1 MFDRYDP
8 RSETSRGR
16 TGLDRARGGRG
27 GSDRG
32 DDTDADAR
40 TFSRDVALPLG
51 PARELVRFRDRDYAL
66 SARDLETRAT
76 IGAFRVVA
84 ADDLPGREADA
95 PPARARHAR
104 SHLEAEG
111 LVERVRVD
119 GRGGHV
125 VTLTR
130 TGRDLLERHRA
141 PSTDGPRQTFHAGVR
156 KPRELTH
163 DREVYRACRQLD
175 TTLAERGAC
184 ARRVVLDYE
193 LKRDYQ
199 QFLQAR
205 NRGRGDS
212 DGRPDRTAEE
222 IAAWA
227 RARDLPYEDGHV
239 RFPDARLEVEEA
251 DGRWTREDVEVVTR
265 HYRGAHAARAARGG
279 VRAYRASGLG
289 LGRGGGAATG
299 RGARAR
305 RGGLAEE
312 VLR

>member
-1 MFDRYDP
+1 MFDWYDP
-8 RSETSRGR
+8 RTETSRDR
-16 TGLDRARGGRG
+16 AGLDRARGGRG

-32 DDTDADAR
+32 DEADADAR
-40 TFSRDVALPLG
+40 RFSRDVALPLG
-51 PARELVRFRDRDYAL
+51 QARELVRFRDRDYAL
-66 SARDLETRAT
+66 NARDLETLAT

-84 ADDLPGREADA
+84 ADDLPGREGDT
-95 PPARARHAR
+95 PLTRARHAR
-104 SHLEAEG
+104 SHLEVAG
-111 LVERVRVD
+111 LMERVRVD

-141 PSTDGPRQTFHAGVR
+141 PSDHGARQTFYAGVR

-163 DREVYRACRQLD
+163 DREVYRACRHLD
-175 TTLAERGAC
+175 TTLAERGARV
-184 ARRVVLDYE
+184 RRVVLDYE

-199 QFLQAR
+199 QFLQGR

-227 RARDLPYEDGHV
+227 RAHDLPYEDGHV

-251 DGRWTREDVEVVTR
+251 DGRWTREDIEVVTR

-279 VRAYRASGLG
+279 VRTYRASGLG
-289 LGRGGGAATG
+289 QGRGGGAAMR
-299 RGARAR
+299 RGGRAR
-305 RGGLAEE
+305 RGGLADE

>member
-1 MFDRYDP
+1 MFDWYDP
-8 RSETSRGR
+8 RTETSRDR
-16 TGLDRARGGRG
+16 AGLDRARGGRG

-32 DDTDADAR
+32 DEADADAR
-40 TFSRDVALPLG
+40 RFSRDVALPLG
-51 PARELVRFRDRDYAL
+51 QARELVRFRDRDYAL
-66 SARDLETRAT
+66 NARDLETLAT

-84 ADDLPGREADA
+84 ADDLPGREGDT

-104 SHLEAEG
+104 SHLEVAG

-141 PSTDGPRQTFHAGVR
+141 PSDHGARQTFYAGIR

-175 TTLAERGAC
+175 TTLAERGARV
-184 ARRVVLDYE
+184 RRVVLDYE
-193 LKRDYQ
+193 LKGEYQ

-212 DGRPDRTAEE
+212 DGRPDRTPEE
-222 IAAWA
+222 VAAWA
-227 RARDLPYEDGHV
+227 RAHDLPYEDGHV

-251 DGRWTREDVEVVTR
+251 DGRWTREDIEVVTR

-279 VRAYRASGLG
+279 VRAYRAGGLG

>member
-1 MFDRYDP
+1 MFDRYEP
-8 RSETSRGR
+8 RTETSLDRA
-16 TGLDRARGGRG
+16 GLDRARGGRG

-51 PARELVRFRDRDYAL
+51 PSCFLVPSRTHIYTL
-66 SARDLETRAT
+66 SARDLETLAT

-84 ADDLPGREADA
+84 ADDLPGRDADT
-95 PPARARHAR
+95 PPRARHAR

-141 PSTDGPRQTFHAGVR
+141 PSDHGARQTFYAGVR

-163 DREVYRACRQLD
+163 DREVYRASRQIE
-175 TTLAERGAC
+175 TTLATRGARV
-184 ARRVVLDYE
+184 RRVVLDYE

>member
-8 RSETSRGR
+8 RTETSRDR
-16 TGLDRARGGRG
+16 AGLDRARGGRG

-40 TFSRDVALPLG
+40 TFSRDVAPPLG
-51 PARELVRFRDRDYAL
+51 QTRELVRFRDRDYTL
-66 SARDLETRAT
+66 SARDLETLAT

-84 ADDLPGREADA
+84 ADDLPGREADT
-95 PPARARHAR
+95 PPTRARHAR
-104 SHLEAEG
+104 SHLEAAG

-141 PSTDGPRQTFHAGVR
+141 PSDNGERQTFYAGVR

-163 DREVYRACRQLD
+163 DREVYRACRHLG
-175 TTLAERGAC
+175 TTLAERGAR

-227 RARDLPYEDGHV
+227 RAHDLPNEDSHV
-239 RFPDARLEVEEA
+239 RWSPGTTAAR
-251 DGRWTREDVEVVTR
+251 TR
-265 HYRGAHAARAARGG
+265 RGPHVAVCARFARAATAWAGVG
-279 VRAYRASGLG
+279 VRPLDVAVVPVVAGWPKRYCDDGRARCLG
-289 LGRGGGAATG
+289 LP
-299 RGARAR
+299 
-305 RGGLAEE
+305 
-312 VLR
+312 

>member
-8 RSETSRGR
+8 RTETSRDR
-16 TGLDRARGGRG
+16 ADRDRARGGRG

-40 TFSRDVALPLG
+40 TFSRHVAVPLG
-51 PARELVRFRDRDYAL
+51 RARELVRFRDRDYAL
-66 SARDLETRAT
+66 SARDLETLAT

-84 ADDLPGREADA
+84 ADDLPGRKADS
-95 PPARARHAR
+95 PARARHAR

-141 PSTDGPRQTFHAGVR
+141 PPDHGERQTFYAGVR
-156 KPRELTH
+156 KPRELSH
-163 DREVYRACRQLD
+163 DREVYRACRHLE
-175 TTLAERGAC
+175 TTLAERGAR

-212 DGRPDRTAEE
+212 DGRPDRTVEE

-227 RARDLPYEDGHV
+227 RAHDLPYEGGHV

-251 DGRWTREDVEVVTR
+251 DGRWTREDIEVVTQ
-265 HYRGAHAARAARGG
+265 HYRGAHAARASRGG
-279 VRAYRASGLG
+279 VRAFRAGGLG